1 MVTHLNDR
9 MVNTHNGRAEAEA
22 SQANGPNP
30 PPSPSLAEAI
40 ASILESRD
48 ELTELL
54 RQLVNNSTH
63 GGHEA
68 RNAQAQALTTYG
80 EFLATHP
87 LTFAEAGEPLET
99 DHWLCAIESK
109 FGLLRCTDHQK
120 TLFAAQQLLRDTGA
134 WRANYTTAR
143 SADYQVSWVEFCNAF
158 RAHHISADIIVTPH
172 VSKPHD
178 YVNHMFMRP

>member
-9 MVNTHNGRAEAEA
+9 MVNTRNGRAEAEA

-54 RQLVNNSTH
+54 RQLVNNSAH

-80 EFLATHP
+80 EFWP
-87 LTFAEAGEPLET
+87 LT
-99 DHWLCAIESK
+99 
-109 FGLLRCTDHQK
+109 R
-120 TLFAAQQLLRDTGA
+120 
-134 WRANYTTAR
+134 
-143 SADYQVSWVEFCNAF
+143 
-158 RAHHISADIIVTPH
+158 
-172 VSKPHD
+172 
-178 YVNHMFMRP
+178 